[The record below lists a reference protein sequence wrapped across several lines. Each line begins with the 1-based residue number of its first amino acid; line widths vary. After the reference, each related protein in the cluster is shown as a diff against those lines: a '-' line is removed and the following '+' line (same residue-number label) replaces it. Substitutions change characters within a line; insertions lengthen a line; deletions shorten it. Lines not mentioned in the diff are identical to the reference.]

1 MNILQALA
9 CNIDRVKDKRSVNW
23 FFMTFQFG
31 RIREWPLFPGK
42 LGEPSTFGFALVLY
56 LPQTVVEDS
65 IYLNFVDKKRGMP
78 CLLACSS
85 VEAEQYILET
95 SLSVQKMAQ

>member
-1 MNILQALA
+1 MYHVFNSLASKHTVEIEHYIVNKDGRCFSSKPLNCMNILQALA

-42 LGEPSTFGFALVLY
+42 LGEPSTLGF
-56 LPQTVVEDS
+56 D
-65 IYLNFVDKKRGMP
+65 
-78 CLLACSS
+78 
-85 VEAEQYILET
+85 
-95 SLSVQKMAQ
+95 